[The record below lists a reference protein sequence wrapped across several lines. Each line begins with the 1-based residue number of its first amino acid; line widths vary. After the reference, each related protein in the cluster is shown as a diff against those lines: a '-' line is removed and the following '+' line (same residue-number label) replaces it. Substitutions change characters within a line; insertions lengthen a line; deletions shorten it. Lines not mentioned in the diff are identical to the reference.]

1 MAYGLEVFNAAG
13 TKKIVGSTDRLL
25 RLVAHGTVTVNRNSY
40 VDIAISGMEND
51 DSWTVGLNIALFSG
65 FVTNWYYTKSTN
77 NLRIGYSTSASTP
90 ASRSISYYVFRS

>member
-51 DSWTVGLNIALFSG
+51 DSWTVGLNIALFS
-65 FVTNWYYTKSTN
+65 FFQNWYYTKSTN